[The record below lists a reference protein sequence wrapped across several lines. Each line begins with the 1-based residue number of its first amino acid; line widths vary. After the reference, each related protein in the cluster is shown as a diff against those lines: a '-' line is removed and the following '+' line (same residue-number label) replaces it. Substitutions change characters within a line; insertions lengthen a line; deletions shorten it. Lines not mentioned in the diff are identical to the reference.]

1 MLVINESNLAKS
13 ILDEDRV
20 FLTLLHPYNEVDDLF
35 FSLFR
40 SFPLAMTPTDVESL
54 MDFKANVQELLTLAE
69 IKEVDVVMQTRNA
82 NKGYVIKTIE
92 DFDMALDILQT
103 LQQTE
108 TPDLPGTG
116 NFWGIADQNI
126 NYVGI
131 DEKYVEGYHDS
142 YNKVTDNVHQP
153 FGHSYDL
160 DSVDVNPELM
170 LPKSNFDQAH
180 IVSKDNT
187 PDATDVQDPKGLR
200 IMDRVAKYGE
210 GFPFLNEDGSLTE
223 AANADILELM
233 MLEASDADL
242 LTFITDGISKV
253 ADGVER
259 AYKGTKAVLKDTVGS
274 ALEKRKERKREAKEA
289 EKEKER
295 EAKEAEKE
303 AKEEAKEKEREA
315 KAAEKEAKEKAAEDE
330 KTAKAEAAKETA
342 LNAIEKAENELD
354 DVDAD
359 KVAKEIVV
367 DKNEGPATE
376 DKKEAFQIANN
387 AVKVA
392 RKADVDS
399 KEVADKK
406 QGVADDI
413 ERAKKDLRAKEKP
426 ADRK

>member
-13 ILDEDRV
+13 ILDEDGV

-40 SFPLAMTPTDVESL
+40 SFPLAMIPTDVESL
-54 MDFKANVQELLTLAE
+54 MDFKSGVQELLTLAE

-131 DEKYVEGYHDS
+131 DEKYVDS
-142 YNKVTDNVHQP
+142 YNKVTDNIHQP

-160 DSVDVNPELM
+160 DSVDSMISNPELV

-180 IVSKDNT
+180 VVSKDNT
-187 PDATDVQDPKGLR
+187 LDTTDAQDPKGLR

-233 MLEASDADL
+233 LLEASDADL

-259 AYKGTKAVLKDTVGS
+259 TYKGTKAVLKDTVGK
-274 ALEKRKERKREAKEA
+274 ALEKRKERKKEEKERAREA
-289 EKEKER
+289 ER
-295 EAKEAEKE
+295 EAKEKERE

-330 KTAKAEAAKETA
+330 KNAKAEAAKETA

-367 DKNEGPATE
+367 DKTEGPATE

-413 ERAKKDLRAKEKP
+413 ESAKKDLRAKDKP
-426 ADRK
+426 KGRE